1 MAAVWRIEDLTR
13 KTTVGSLSDVV
24 TAVKWRAELSEE
36 SGGKTYSDS
45 KTGEVELSA
54 ADAGNFTA
62 YASITEANAVSWVK
76 SALGSDNVTATEDSL
91 TAKIAE
97 LKTPVEK
104 IGVPWGPIPF

>member
-1 MAAVWRIEDLTR
+1 MSVVWRINNLTR

-24 TAVKWRAELSEE
+24 TSINWVAELSD
-36 SGGKTYSDS
+36 SGHNASEDGDI
-45 KTGEVELSA
+45 EISA

-76 SALGSDNVTATEDSL
+76 SALGSDKVTATEDSL

-104 IGVPWGPIPF
+104 IGIPWGPIPF

>member
-1 MAAVWRIEDLTR
+1 MAVVWRINNLTR

-24 TAVKWRAELSEE
+24 TSINWRAEL
-36 SGGKTYSDS
+36 TDSDS
-45 KTGEVELSA
+45 GHNASTDGDIEISA

-62 YASITEANAVSWVK
+62 YESITEANAVSWVK
-76 SALGSDNVTATEDSL
+76 SALGSDKVTATEDSL

>member
-1 MAAVWRIEDLTR
+1 MAVVWRINNLTR

-24 TAVKWRAELSEE
+24 TSINWVAELSD
-36 SGGKTYSDS
+36 SGHNVSTDGDVKLSD
-45 KTGEVELSA
+45 
-54 ADAGNFTA
+54 ADNGNFTE
-62 YASITEANAVSWVK
+62 YANITEANAVSWVK

>member
-1 MAAVWRIEDLTR
+1 MAAVWRIENLTR

-24 TAVKWRAELSEE
+24 TAVKWR
-36 SGGKTYSDS
+36 
-45 KTGEVELSA
+45 VELTDSGHNASTDGDIEISA

-76 SALGSDNVTATEDSL
+76 SALGSDKVTATEDSL

-104 IGVPWGPIPF
+104 IGIPWGPIPF

>member
-24 TAVKWRAELSEE
+24 TSIDWRAELTD
-36 SGGKTYSDS
+36 SGHHAS
-45 KTGEVELSA
+45 KSGNVKLSA

-76 SALGSDNVTATEDSL
+76 SVLGSEEVTATEDAL
-91 TAKIAE
+91 AAKVAE
-97 LKTPVEK
+97 LKVPVEK
-104 IGVPWGPIPF
+104 NGIPWGPTPF

>member
-1 MAAVWRIEDLTR
+1 MSVIWEVDNLIR

-24 TAVKWRAELSEE
+24 TSVEWRAVLTD
-36 SGGKTYSDS
+36 SGYSAS
-45 KTGEVELSA
+45 VTGRVELDD
-54 ADAGNFTA
+54 ADTGNFTA

-76 SALGSDNVTATEDSL
+76 SALGSDKVTATEDSL

-97 LKTPVEK
+97 LKTPIEK

>member
-1 MAAVWRIEDLTR
+1 MAVVWRINNLTR

-24 TAVKWRAELSEE
+24 TAVKWRAELTDSGHNASE
-36 SGGKTYSDS
+36 
-45 KTGEVELSA
+45 TGEVELSA
-54 ADAGNFTA
+54 ADSGNFTA